1 MASWPA
7 GERIAKAVRYGGPSL
22 QCVTVYALDLGSRR
36 GLVRKT
42 EGYDR
47 LLTCMSEDM
56 QLDFAASGELVT
68 VARRSDF
75 VWQCR
80 GLDVD
85 VKGCTGALGDVGKQH
100 AGKAGPPGT

>member
-7 GERIAKAVRYGGPSL
+7 GERIAKAVRYGGPSF

-56 QLDFAASGELVT
+56 QLNFAVSGELVT
-68 VARRSDF
+68 VARRSDLA
-75 VWQCR
+75 WQRR
-80 GLDVD
+80 GLRRERQ
-85 VKGCTGALGDVGKQH
+85 GLHRGAG
-100 AGKAGPPGT
+100 